1 VAGRY
6 RLRHVVGRGGMG
18 VLWAA
23 RDEML
28 GRDVAVKELRPPLDA
43 AGEHNALVRERALR
57 EARAA
62 ARVTHPSAVTV
73 YDVVEEDGRPW
84 IVMELLPPRT
94 LADVLAVEGPLAP
107 GRVAR
112 IGLDLLDALTTAHQA
127 GVLHRDVKPGN
138 ILFADGRAVL
148 VDFGIATL
156 DGDASLTSTGLLLGS
171 PAFMSPE
178 RARGERPTP
187 ASDLWS
193 LGATL
198 FTAVE
203 GVSPFRRDGQL
214 PTLAA
219 VVTQDAPP
227 AEHAGPLRALLAG
240 LLARDP
246 ADRPTAAQTRA
257 RLVGAL
263 SADAELTAAAPG
275 VDPYDDL
282 YDDLEP
288 TAEAPLMGFD
298 DDPGDAPDDEPVVA
312 PHVPAPHVPAPLAAL
327 HRPWVRAPRRTR
339 ALAAA
344 LLAPVGL
351 FALALGWPVGRAE
364 PVTAAP
370 RAVVTAPG
378 KAPATHSTAT
388 TTTTTRTP
396 ARPASASTR
405 RQRKAAVEPA
415 ETSRSSSTSRAPEPS
430 ATQQDAGDGG
440 QGDEHAK
447 GHDGDHGKAGKNKGG
462 DGDKNGGKGKGGDE
476 EG

>member
-1 VAGRY
+1 MSSPAAAEDRIVAGRY
-6 RLRHVVGRGGMG
+6 RLRQVVGRGGMG

-73 YDVVEEDGRPW
+73 YDVVEEDERPW
-84 IVMELLPPRT
+84 IVMELLSPRT

-107 GRVAR
+107 GAVAR

-156 DGDASLTSTGLLLGS
+156 DGDASPTSTGVLLGS

-263 SADAELTAAAPG
+263 SADAELTAAAPA
-275 VDPYDDL
+275 VDPHGDL

-288 TAEAPLMGFD
+288 TAEAPLMDYD
-298 DDPGDAPDDEPVVA
+298 DDPDDEPVVA
-312 PHVPAPHVPAPLAAL
+312 PLVPAPPFPGPLAAL
-327 HRPWVRAPRRTR
+327 HRPWVPRPRRTR

-344 LLAPVGL
+344 LLAPIGL
-351 FALALGWPVGRAE
+351 FALALGWPVGRAD

-378 KAPATHSTAT
+378 KAPANHSTAT
-388 TTTTTRTP
+388 TATTTRTP
-396 ARPASASTR
+396 ARPASASTT

-415 ETSRSSSTSRAPEPS
+415 VTSRSSS
-430 ATQQDAGDGG
+430 TQQDAGDGG

-462 DGDKNGGKGKGGDE
+462 DGDKNGGKGKGSDQ